1 MLKRRAVLGLLASA
15 GTLAAAGAALAKEK
29 EKKNHDGQALLGEKI
44 KQNGKHKLHSAGKKE
59 VFAEVNNGKVVA
71 VTAAGMQVKK
81 VKSRKKLAEV
91 TSGVILAGMEV
102 AQNEIY
108 YYGYYVYDAD
118 FDYYYWFTT
127 DVVIV
132 DTTWVLI

>member
-1 MLKRRAVLGLLASA
+1 MLKRRAVLSLLASA
-15 GTLAAAGAALAKEK
+15 STLAATGAALAKEK
-29 EKKNHDGQALLGEKI
+29 EKKHLDGHALLGEKI
-44 KQNGKHKLHSAGKKE
+44 KQNGKHKIHAAGKKE

-71 VTAAGMQVKK
+71 ITAAGMQVKK

-91 TSGVILAGMEV
+91 TPGVVLAGMEV
-102 AQNEIY
+102 AQNEIF
-108 YYGYYVYDAD
+108 YYGYWVYDAD